1 SDGDSDYT
9 QLLIIQSDSLHMG
22 TYSPC
27 PYLTSKQ
34 LSYICR
40 RIVELFINLSLCE
53 PDIFLQYVLDLPS
66 VPILPLTYVNVNNC
80 STIETNSITTNDERI
95 FNVLDYG
102 STLQEAQM

>member
-1 SDGDSDYT
+1 
-9 QLLIIQSDSLHMG
+9 MG